1 MDEKAISKMFNDM
14 KNKLITQLKTSTD
27 LIRADLKEEI
37 KQSEANIKKE
47 ISEVKQEVSSNKSDI
62 EELKSRINNIEQ
74 KVHKDV
80 TTFAD
85 AAKKP
90 PVILTKKDETKL
102 ISKNSKAE

>member
-14 KNKLITQLKTSTD
+14 KNELITQLKASND

-47 ISEVKQEVSSNKSDI
+47 IIEVKQEVSTNKSDI

-90 PVILTKKDETKL
+90 PVVLTKKDE
-102 ISKNSKAE
+102 KNTNLK